1 MEEVNVQSSKEVSAK
16 KAAKLM
22 SKFVKSRPETQDMEG
37 MFTLKTSATHE
48 TAGALTSNK
57 VVQLQFLGFAIA
69 GLADEQM
76 QAP

>member
-37 MFTLKTSATHE
+37 MFTLKTSAAHE

-69 GLADEQM
+69 GLAEEQT